1 MIVDVDTLTRRFG
14 SSIAMHC
21 KITSIMSSRDIL
33 SCPQAHDTTN
43 LSSHTADKL
52 SQPPATVNTQLI
64 LSSTLINSLFT
75 GSTLS
80 VQTTEPTHVPTA
92 APSLIAIIVNNAA
105 PSIPPP
111 PTIITPAL
119 DNPPSLH
126 ISSSPILYTSGNSN
140 IDPA

>member
-1 MIVDVDTLTRRFG
+1 MICRWAQEILGYQFTCVHRRARMIVDVDTLTRRFG

-80 VQTTEPTHVPTA
+80 V
-92 APSLIAIIVNNAA
+92 
-105 PSIPPP
+105 
-111 PTIITPAL
+111 
-119 DNPPSLH
+119 
-126 ISSSPILYTSGNSN
+126 
-140 IDPA
+140 